1 MPNWCENQVYIEATQ
16 SDIDQIISALETGRL
31 NCLRS
36 EPEHGQAEGA
46 MPAWY
51 DWRVANWGT
60 KWDVKD
66 VNVSTGDGWVSLS
79 FLSAWSPPIEALEYW
94 QAQDS
99 KNRSYNLRY
108 IEWGNGFCGE
118 ADSRWETH
126 EQFNIPETA
135 AEAESIITD
144 SLLEEFDIIENL
156 ELMEQEIRDENAA

>member
-1 MPNWCENQVYIEATQ
+1 MTNWCENQVYIEATQ
-16 SDIDQIISALETGRL
+16 SDIDQIISALETGLL

-36 EPEHGQAEGA
+36 EPEHEQAEGA

-118 ADSRWETH
+118 ADSRWEMH

-135 AEAESIITD
+135 AEAEAMITD
-144 SLLEEFDIIENL
+144 SLLEEFGIIENL